1 MSIQSD
7 INQTVGMASAL
18 LSINPSVQEAAKKRS
33 ELRSVDKQL
42 SANTELQKE
51 VANRPTTK
59 DYSGMEDKLDTE
71 RRDLLEQKFRLKPT
85 AENLR
90 KLKEATPISIP
101 EDPDDNLVERLNDA
115 LSEGQ
120 RQAEIDY
127 TYTTAYN
134 EEYAKLANRRAAK
147 AVDTKSK
154 LKNEY
159 YFGGKRINDVLGQ
172 QAVEQL
178 AKKEREN
185 E

>member
-1 MSIQSD
+1 MSIQGN
-7 INQTVGMASAL
+7 INQTIGMASAL

-33 ELRSVDKQL
+33 ELKSIDKQL
-42 SANTELQKE
+42 SANLEMQKTVVNEGGATSALQNNLE
-51 VANRPTTK
+51 A
-59 DYSGMEDKLDTE
+59 DE
-71 RRDLLEQKFRLKPT
+71 RQLLEQKFRLKPT
-85 AENLR
+85 AETY
-90 KLKEATPISIP
+90 KELKRETPPSIP

-115 LSEGQ
+115 LDDAK
-120 RQAEIDY
+120 RQAEFDY
-127 TYTTAYN
+127 TYSTAYN

-154 LKNEY
+154 LKNDY
-159 YFGGKRINDVLGQ
+159 YFGGKKINDVLGQ